1 MKCTLFSPDVPP
13 SRHRALARWTR
24 VAILGAAT
32 LMALPAAHA
41 NVTIT
46 FDNLPV
52 DLVAHNTYWD
62 THDGFYVG
70 AFSNSAFA
78 QAGDLV
84 GAVVDGTHA
93 DETCWALQCPAR
105 SSQYMSILNDGV
117 LDIGR
122 FSPTEGFSVKSFS
135 ASFLGPVDSTAPPV
149 AGLVRLQGIKL
160 DGTSMTQTYNLPGAG
175 ANGFS
180 FTDFTTTGAFATTQF
195 NEVFI
200 FGFACN
206 AAGSC
211 SAFNSDRGQFAID
224 DIVTTATAPVPEP
237 STWLMLGAGLL
248 GLAAWNRRRSA

>member
-13 SRHRALARWTR
+13 SRHRALAQWTR
-24 VAILGAAT
+24 AAILGAAT

-52 DLVAHNTYWD
+52 DLIETDTYFH
-62 THDGFYVG
+62 TSDGFKIG
-70 AFSNSAFA
+70 AFSNSAAA

-93 DETCWALQCPAR
+93 DETCWAVQCPAR

-117 LDIGR
+117 LDISR
-122 FSPTEGFSVKSFS
+122 QSPTEGFSIKSFS
-135 ASFLGPVDSTAPPV
+135 ASFLGPIDSNFPAV

-160 DGTSMTQTYNLPGAG
+160 DGTSMVQTYNLPGAD

-180 FTDFTTTGAFATTQF
+180 FIDIPTTGAFATTEF
-195 NEVFI
+195 NEVFF

-206 AAGSC
+206 AAGNC
-211 SAFNSDRGQFAID
+211 TAFNTDRGQFAVD
-224 DIVTTATAPVPEP
+224 DIVTTATPVPEP
-237 STWLMLGAGLL
+237 STWLMLSAGLL
-248 GLAAWNRRRSA
+248 GLTAWTRRRSA